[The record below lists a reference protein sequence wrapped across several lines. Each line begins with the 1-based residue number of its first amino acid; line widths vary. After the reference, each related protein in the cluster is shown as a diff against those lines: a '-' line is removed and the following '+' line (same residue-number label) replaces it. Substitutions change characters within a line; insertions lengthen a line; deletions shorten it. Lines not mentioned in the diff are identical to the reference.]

1 MHSYTVKWGENP
13 ITSTIF
19 SEQEILACLVPKMRE
34 EEPKT
39 ENPLR
44 GPNQYSEF
52 GLARCYL
59 RRLQCTVEKPL
70 NVLNPKMGGED
81 LQVRNPMRESM
92 ILVFNPCGTKMGAE
106 ESH

>member
-1 MHSYTVKWGENP
+1 MEYMKFCFQASLDYTMHSYTVKWEENP

-52 GLARCYL
+52 GFEYKQDAISGDCNA
-59 RRLQCTVEKPL
+59 QW
-70 NVLNPKMGGED
+70 
-81 LQVRNPMRESM
+81 RNPCMS
-92 ILVFNPCGTKMGAE
+92 
-106 ESH
+106 